1 MPRWARSL
9 VVLVVVDVVAG
20 AAGCA
25 AVDNG
30 VSLSRARAH
39 VAMLADTIGSRPL
52 GSNANAAARRY
63 LVDELEQAGFDV
75 RVQQA
80 QVRLPAVGLTAS
92 VANIIAVA
100 PGAIPDALGLVAHYD
115 SVAAGPG
122 AGDNAFGAA
131 LAVEAGRTL
140 AAETG
145 RRHTV
150 MVLLTDGE
158 EAGLLG
164 AHALLDDPD
173 VAEHLRTY
181 VNLES
186 IGTAG
191 PAFLFETG
199 PEHGGPLRT
208 WARAAPAPRG
218 ASFALEIYRRLPRD
232 TDFSVFRRAGIP
244 GLNFALVGNS
254 YAYHTDRDTAD
265 RIADRTLRRTGAN
278 VVATLRALD
287 RTDWTGPPPTA
298 TRYFD
303 LAGVFAVAYGD
314 SSGRLV
320 ALLALLLGAAAWW
333 RVVVQATRLVG
344 LTRLGLAA
352 GWAALGAVGIVGA
365 MVVVAWTLRG
375 VRDVL
380 HPWYAHPAF
389 LVAAMLA
396 AATVV
401 ACGLAA
407 LAARLRLEASSH
419 PLVVWSIALPCW
431 VALAGLTE
439 WAAPAA
445 AFLWTVPLLGA
456 GAVLMA
462 VPRWTAGSGRMASA
476 AVALMV
482 AAIWAQDAWLL
493 LGFLVTVL
501 GRQPIVTPVWI
512 LPAYVALVGV
522 TAIPPLAG
530 LAPYERRWPR
540 RSKVAGAVA
549 IAAATAFAAAYLA
562 PAYSADRPLRAAAR
576 YVQLERDRSGTWEVG
591 ANEPTIV
598 DAVSDS
604 PLDWTVASD
613 AYPGLTAPTGRLA
626 QPFVYQALDPGGHP
640 LPASIS
646 ASLNLVA
653 AGSRLRV
660 TVIPSL
666 EATSL
671 RIVLPP
677 GVTPLSAN
685 WPGTSGR
692 NDAWSA
698 TRLAVSATGA
708 TFDAV
713 IPAGAVAA
721 ISHGVAIVETPT
733 LPGSPAGG
741 LPPWLARDRVTWRTA
756 ASYIVPLDSMISSS
770 R

>member
-1 MPRWARSL
+1 MPCWARPL
-9 VVLVVVDVVAG
+9 VVLLVIG
-20 AAGCA
+20 GTGCA
-25 AVDNG
+25 PNDG
-30 VSLSRARAH
+30 DISISRARAH
-39 VAMLADTIGSRPL
+39 LAMLAETIGSRPL
-52 GSNANAAARRY
+52 GSNANAAARTY
-63 LVDELEQAGFDV
+63 LVDELEGAGFNV
-75 RVQQA
+75 RVQHA
-80 QVRLPAVGLTAS
+80 QVRLPAVGLTAV

-100 PGAIPDALGLVAHYD
+100 PGAIPDALGLLAHYD

-122 AGDNAFGAA
+122 AGDDAFGAA

-140 AAETG
+140 AAEAG

-164 AHALLDDPD
+164 ARALLDDPD
-173 VAEHLRTY
+173 VAERLKAY

-186 IGTAG
+186 IGTGG

-199 PEHGGPLRT
+199 PDHAAPLEA

-287 RTDWTGPPPTA
+287 RTDWTSSPPNA

-352 GWAALGAVGIVGA
+352 GWAALGAVGTVGA

-380 HPWYAHPAF
+380 HPWYAHPEA

-396 AATVV
+396 AAALV
-401 ACGLAA
+401 AVGLAA
-407 LAARLRLEASSH
+407 LAVKLRMEASLH
-419 PLVVWSIALPCW
+419 PLVVWSVALPCW
-431 VALAGLTE
+431 LALAGLTE

-456 GAVLMA
+456 GAVLLV
-462 VPRWTAGSGRMASA
+462 VPRWTAGSARMASA

-482 AAIWAQDAWLL
+482 AALWAQDASLL

-501 GRQPIVTPVWI
+501 GRQPLVAPVWI
-512 LPAYVALVGV
+512 LPAYIVLVGA

-530 LAPYERRWPR
+530 LVPYERRWPR
-540 RSKVAGAVA
+540 RSAVVGAVA
-549 IAAATAFAAAYLA
+549 VAAATAFTAAYFT
-562 PAYSADRPLRAAAR
+562 PAYSTDRPLRAAAR
-576 YVQLERDRSGTWEVG
+576 YVQLETDGSGRWEIG

-598 DAVSDS
+598 DAVHDS
-604 PLDWTVASD
+604 PLDWTVASG
-613 AYPGLTAPTGRLA
+613 ASPELTDPTGRLG
-626 QPFVYQALDPGGHP
+626 QPFVYQAFGPGGHP

-646 ASLNLVA
+646 ASLDPVA
-653 AGSRLRV
+653 TGSRLRV
-660 TVIPSL
+660 TMVPSL
-666 EATSL
+666 EATSI

-677 GVTPLSAN
+677 GVTPLDAN
-685 WPGTSGR
+685 WPGTVDRDGT
-692 NDAWSA
+692 WSA
-698 TRLAVSATGA
+698 TLLAVSAAGA

-713 IPAGAVAA
+713 IPVSAVEA
-721 ISHGVAIVETPT
+721 IGRGVAVVETPT
-733 LPGSPAGG
+733 LPGSPAGD
-741 LPPWLARDRVTWRTA
+741 LPPWLARDRVAWRA
-756 ASYIVPLDSMISSS
+756 VASYIVPLDSMIAAA